1 MEKDCRGLIINL
13 FISMEVLNQFV
24 LGSFF
29 LIGFVNIVNMG
40 LEGNWKGFV
49 KAMLAVVAG
58 GVLGYLKF
66 YNIPSVEMGIALGIA
81 SSGVYKGFQI
91 GGGKE

>member
-1 MEKDCRGLIINL
+1 MDILQ
-13 FISMEVLNQFV
+13 QFV

-40 LEGNWKGFV
+40 LERNWKAFI
-49 KAMLAVVAG
+49 KAMVAVIAG

-66 YNIPSVEMGIALGIA
+66 YNIPSIEVGLALGIA
-81 SSGVYKGFQI
+81 SSGVYKSFQV

>member
-1 MEKDCRGLIINL
+1 MKELEQL
-13 FISMEVLNQFV
+13 V

-29 LIGFVNIVNMG
+29 LIGFVNVVNMG
-40 LEGNWKGFV
+40 LERNWKSFI
-49 KAMLAVVAG
+49 KAMTAIVIG

-66 YNIPSVEMGIALGIA
+66 YNIPSIEMGLALGIS